1 MSKLTLLYLLKQT
14 LCGPG
19 LVPDLG
25 WDEVLMCVVIKSP
38 RDELMEV
45 NFHQSESVFIEFVS
59 VSEDLSLLFV
69 ELYNAPLIWLDWI
82 ETRVC
87 LGILM

>member
-1 MSKLTLLYLLKQT
+1 
-14 LCGPG
+14 
-19 LVPDLG
+19 
-25 WDEVLMCVVIKSP
+25 
-38 RDELMEV
+38 MEV

-87 LGILM
+87 LGILV